1 MAYGTPMQ
9 NQNKG
14 YAAQEKKD
22 LLGDM
27 PIDKV
32 ASGGSWMSKHISS
45 PLAMGK
51 AHSMAPKM
59 ESPAELTAEGKKKI
73 MASDANPAFKKA
85 IEASPAEMHGS
96 ALHKYDDVVLGGN
109 EGDKSKTKPGK
120 KDFK

>member
-1 MAYGTPMQ
+1 MGYGTPMQ

-32 ASGGSWMSKHISS
+32 ASGGSWMSKHVSS

-51 AHSMAPKM
+51 GMQPRM
-59 ESPAELTAEGKKKI
+59 ESDSPAQMYGGKKGDDSK
-73 MASDANPAFKKA
+73 SKKDYG
-85 IEASPAEMHGS
+85 SPAKMQGG
-96 ALHKYDDVVLGGN
+96 KKGDDS
-109 EGDKSKTKPGK
+109 KSKKDYESPSVK
-120 KDFK
+120 KK